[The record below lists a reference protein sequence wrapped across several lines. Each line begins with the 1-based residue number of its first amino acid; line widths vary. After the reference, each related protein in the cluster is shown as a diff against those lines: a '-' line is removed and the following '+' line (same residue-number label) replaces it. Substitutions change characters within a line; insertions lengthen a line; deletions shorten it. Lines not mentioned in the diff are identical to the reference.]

1 MWWAQWVPITN
12 LGSLN
17 LLLNFIS
24 LSVHTLRAVVLKPLL
39 GEVTPA
45 GATWLLAGATAAA
58 TLPVD
63 RHGRHPGGQLGGRA
77 HRHRNRR
84 RCGSWSCSSKRV
96 WATGGRRHPTH
107 CSLAQQTTRGQSAG
121 YTPTLSCYKATTSS
135 PPPAGATHSLH
146 QLISLTPS
154 LYLKY
159 FPILCISLL

>member
-1 MWWAQWVPITN
+1 MWWVLLGPFTN

-45 GATWLLAGATAAA
+45 GAAWLLAGAATAAA
-58 TLPVD
+58 LPVD
-63 RHGRHPGGQLGGRA
+63 CHGRHPRGRLRA
-77 HRHRNRR
+77 RAWCCRRNGR

-96 WATGGRRHPTH
+96 RATGGRRHPTH

-121 YTPTLSCYKATTSS
+121 YTPTLSCYKLPLLTATTS
-135 PPPAGATHSLH
+135 
-146 QLISLTPS
+146 
-154 LYLKY
+154 
-159 FPILCISLL
+159 